1 MKIQPRKSIFSF
13 EEIEN
18 EIVVSI
24 PSHKN
29 IPFIVLMSL
38 GFLGGVA
45 AFVAVSFGEY
55 VHASG
60 DRSFL
65 DLIVPIVG
73 SIILLVFLGFALY
86 VVLWSL
92 FGREIIRVD
101 ADTLGI
107 QRRLFWDRQP
117 KDYEIASIR
126 ALRVTVVPY
135 DPFHFFRSF
144 GLAGGPIA
152 FDYGAETVRFGA
164 GIQEAEAE
172 QVLDLLSKKAPQLRG
187 AA

>member
-13 EEIEN
+13 EEIDN
-18 EIVVSI
+18 EIVISI

-29 IPFIVLMSL
+29 IPFIVFMSL
-38 GFLGGVA
+38 GFLAIA
-45 AFVAVSFGEY
+45 AALVVPFLAPGEW
-55 VHASG
+55 
-60 DRSFL
+60 SFL
-65 DLIVPIVG
+65 DLIFLIVG
-73 SIILLVFLGFALY
+73 SIICLVFLGFALY

-117 KDYEIASIR
+117 KDYEISSIR
-126 ALRVTVVPY
+126 ALRVTGVPY
-135 DPFHFFRSF
+135 EPFRLFRSF

-172 QVLDLLSKKAPQLRG
+172 HVLDLLSKKAPQLRG
-187 AA
+187 AT

>member
-13 EEIEN
+13 EEIDN

-24 PSHKN
+24 PSRKN
-29 IPFIVLMSL
+29 ILFIVAISL
-38 GFLGGVA
+38 GFLAGVGA
-45 AFVAVSFGEY
+45 SVAVIIGSFL
-55 VHASG
+55 APG
-60 DRSFL
+60 DRSFV

-73 SIILLVFLGFALY
+73 SIICFVFFGFGLY

-107 QRRLFWDRQP
+107 QRRLFWDSQP
-117 KDYEIASIR
+117 KDYEISSIR

-135 DPFHFFRSF
+135 EPFHFLRSF

-172 QVLDLLSKKAPQLRG
+172 HVLDLLSKKAPQLRG
-187 AA
+187 AT